1 MKPGLLLTCAVAIGM
16 GAACIRAQT
25 PTPDPERYGKYP
37 TNYKEIVMKWL
48 DTQLIDSGSAR
59 IEWNEDPKPA
69 NAGSQ
74 EKPLYGYLV
83 KFRVNARN
91 RFGTYT
97 GMQTHGALIR
107 NGEVVKG
114 MGFGY

>member
-1 MKPGLLLTCAVAIGM
+1 MKPGLLLTCALAIGM
-16 GAACIRAQT
+16 GAPRVLAQT

-48 DTQLIDSGSAR
+48 DTQLIDSSSAR
-59 IEWNEDPKPA
+59 IEWKEDPKPV

-91 RFGTYT
+91 QFGTYT
-97 GMQTHGALIR
+97 GMQTHGAVIR
-107 NGEVVKG
+107 NGEVVKAI
-114 MGFGY
+114 GFGY